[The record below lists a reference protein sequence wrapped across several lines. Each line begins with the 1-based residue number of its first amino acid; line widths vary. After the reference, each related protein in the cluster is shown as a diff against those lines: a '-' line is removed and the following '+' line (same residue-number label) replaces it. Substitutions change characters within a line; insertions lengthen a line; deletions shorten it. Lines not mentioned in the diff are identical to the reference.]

1 MFKMINKV
9 LIAED
14 HESANL
20 SVQKTLEDLSVID
33 PDHVYY
39 CDDALL
45 KIQKGV
51 QVGRPYD
58 LLITDLYFEVDHAR
72 QNLSGG
78 AALIAAARKV
88 QPDLRVLVFS
98 AESKAAVIEALFEK
112 YGIDGYVRK
121 ARNDARDLK
130 TAIEFIDRNE
140 RYLPRHLAE
149 LVKRKN
155 VFNFKEFDI
164 AILSLMAEGV
174 RQKDLPDKLRERN
187 FEKSSL
193 STIEKRL
200 KTIREVLEF
209 TNNEQLI
216 AYSKDMG
223 IV

>member
-1 MFKMINKV
+1 V
-9 LIAED
+9 
-14 HESANL
+14 
-20 SVQKTLEDLSVID
+20 
-33 PDHVYY
+33 
-39 CDDALL
+39 C
-45 KIQKGV
+45 
-51 QVGRPYD
+51 
-58 LLITDLYFEVDHAR
+58 ITDLYFEVDHAR

-78 AALIAAARKV
+78 AALIVAARKV

-130 TAIEFIDRNE
+130 MAIEYIDRNE
-140 RYLPRHLAE
+140 RYLPKHLAE

-155 VFNFKEFDI
+155 IFDFKEFDM

-216 AYSKDMG
+216 AYCKDMG